1 MVFLWN
7 LISLRELRTFVQKVL
22 DRFDEVIEFC
32 KDLENQF
39 YKEVSLESIKIEK
52 DIGKVIKI
60 IKKDYDF
67 SNMCVEKYITTFMRD
82 PICIGVLTEF
92 FNRFSIIVSK
102 YGIRKH
108 NIQKLYNDIFV
119 PTANEIF
126 KELNRPER
134 LDYVIVIENPEEG
147 VEHFIQQLEGYSPK
161 LEKTIEYRTIWN
173 YHYKQV
179 KEAFEDAAA
188 ICPPYVKD
196 LKIYIP
202 YPRQRF
208 CLHKIMEKDFT
219 PREIVVPLLFDV
231 IVAFFHE
238 PVHRYAQ
245 ILANKYIEEKYG
257 IKPYT
262 FHDHYKLIT
271 NPEITFEYMKY
282 LSYYGP
288 DIKAHTVEFMCFKKL
303 FEKLI

>member
-39 YKEVSLESIKIEK
+39 YREVSLESIKTREDYDKAVEKDYNFSKRCIEK
-52 DIGKVIKI
+52 YGDVFIRE
-60 IKKDYDF
+60 F
-67 SNMCVEKYITTFMRD
+67 T
-82 PICIGVLTEF
+82 CIRVLTEF
-92 FNRFSIIVSK
+92 FNRFSAIVLK
-102 YGIRKH
+102 YGIRKR
-108 NIQKLYNDIFV
+108 NIQKLYNDILV

-134 LDYVIVIENPEEG
+134 LDYVIVVENPEEE
-147 VEHFIQQLEGYSPK
+147 VEHFIQQFEGYSPK

-179 KEAFEDAAA
+179 KEIFDDSVA
-188 ICPPYVKD
+188 ISPPHVKD
-196 LKIYIP
+196 LKFYIP
-202 YPRQRF
+202 YP
-208 CLHKIMEKDFT
+208 LHGIRLYKIMKKDFT
-219 PREIVVPLLFDV
+219 PREIVIPLLLD
-231 IVAFFHE
+231 IVGIFFHE

-262 FHDHYKLIT
+262 FHGQYKLIT
-271 NPEITFEYMKY
+271 NPEIDLEYDKY
-282 LSYYGP
+282 VLRYGP
-288 DIKAHTVEFMCFKKL
+288 DIKAYTVELMCLKKLFKKL
-303 FEKLI
+303 I